1 MAVLPIHTYFVFD
14 DEIKPVS
21 QFVPAENEGGI
32 YEVLRVINGVP
43 LFLEDHLQR
52 FFHSAQLAGKTIR
65 YTEPQIRSF
74 LNELIGQNKIA
85 EGNVLISCKI
95 HLKAFFIPH
104 KYPTTEMYSEGV
116 NCGVLYAERD
126 NPNAKVFQ
134 TTVRQQ
140 ADKLLAENEFYEVLL
155 VDNNGFVTE
164 GSRSNVFF
172 VAGETIFTAPGNQV
186 LPGITRQK
194 AIETARNLQIE
205 VIEKQ
210 IQFSEIQQ
218 FDAAFITGTSP
229 KILPIRQ
236 IDKIQFDHGNQLII
250 MLMKTYDDV
259 ISAYI
264 QENMNQKKLK

>member
-14 DEIKPVS
+14 DEIRPVS

-32 YEVLRVINGVP
+32 YEVLRVINEVP
-43 LFLEDHLQR
+43 LFLDDHLQR
-52 FFHSAQLAGKTIR
+52 FFHSAKLAGKTIR

-74 LNELIGQNKIA
+74 LNKLIEQNHIT

-104 KYPTTEMYSEGV
+104 KYPTTEMYSLGV
-116 NCGVLYAERD
+116 NCGILNAERD

-140 ADKLLAENEFYEVLL
+140 ADKLLSENEFYEVLL

-172 VAGETIFTAPGNQV
+172 VAGDTIFTARGNQV

-194 AIETARNLQIE
+194 VLEIAHMLQTE

-210 IQFSEIQQ
+210 IQLSEIQQ

-236 IDKIQFDHGNQLII
+236 IDKMQFDPENPII
-250 MLMKTYDDV
+250 IRLMDTYDNI
-259 ISAYI
+259 ISAYV
-264 QENMNQKKLK
+264 QKNMNQKNLK

>member
-1 MAVLPIHTYFVFD
+1 MAVLPIHTCFVFD
-14 DEIKPVS
+14 DEIKPVR
-21 QFVPAENEGGI
+21 QFIPAENEGGI
-32 YEVLRVINGVP
+32 YEVLRVINGVS

-52 FFHSAQLAGKTIR
+52 FFHSAQLAGKIIR
-65 YTEPQIRSF
+65 YSESQIRSL
-74 LNELIGQNKIA
+74 LNELIEQNHIA

-104 KYPTTEMYSEGV
+104 KYPTPEMYRVGV
-116 NCGVLYAERD
+116 NCGILKAERD

-140 ADKLLAENEFYEVLL
+140 ADQLLAENAFYEVLL
-155 VDNNGFVTE
+155 IDHNGFVTE

-172 VAGETIFTAPGNQV
+172 VAGDKIFTAPVNQV

-194 AIETARNLQIE
+194 TLEISRLLKIE

-210 IQFSEIQQ
+210 IHFSEIQQ

-236 IDKIQFDHGNQLII
+236 IDEMQFDIGNQII
-250 MLMKTYDDV
+250 IRLMKTYDNI
-259 ISAYI
+259 ISAYV
-264 QENMNQKKLK
+264 QENMSKKNLK

>member
-21 QFVPAENEGGI
+21 QFVPAENKGGI

-43 LFLEDHLQR
+43 LFLEDHLKR
-52 FFHSAQLAGKTIR
+52 FFYSAQLAGKIIR
-65 YTEPQIRSF
+65 FSESQIRSF
-74 LNELIGQNKIA
+74 LHELIVRNHIA

-95 HLKAFFIPH
+95 HLKAFFISH
-104 KYPTTEMYSEGV
+104 KYPTPEMYHKGV
-116 NCGVLYAERD
+116 NCGILKAERD

-140 ADKLLAENEFYEVLL
+140 ADQLLAENSFYEVLL
-155 VDNNGFVTE
+155 VDHNGFVTE

-172 VAGETIFTAPGNQV
+172 VAGDKIFTAPGNQV
-186 LPGITRQK
+186 LLGITRQK
-194 AIETARNLQIE
+194 AIETARNLQTE

-210 IQFSEIQQ
+210 IHFTEIGQ

-236 IDKIQFDHGNQLII
+236 IDNGTFNAKNEKVGRLMQGYNQLIEE
-250 MLMKTYDDV
+250 
-259 ISAYI
+259 YI
-264 QENMNQKKLK
+264 RLNK

>member
-1 MAVLPIHTYFVFD
+1 MAVLPIHTYFVFN

-52 FFHSAQLAGKTIR
+52 FFHSAQLAGRTIR
-65 YTEPQIRSF
+65 YTEPQIHSF
-74 LNELIGQNKIA
+74 LIELIEQNHIA
-85 EGNVLISCKI
+85 EGNILISCKI

-104 KYPTTEMYSEGV
+104 KYPTPEMYKLGV
-116 NCGVLYAERD
+116 NCGILHAERD

-140 ADKLLAENEFYEVLL
+140 ADKLLADNEFYEILL
-155 VDNNGFVTE
+155 VEHNGFVTE

-172 VAGETIFTAPGNQV
+172 VADDKIFTARGNQV

-194 AIETARNLQIE
+194 AFEIAHMLQIE

-210 IQFSEIQQ
+210 IPFSEIQQ

-236 IDKIQFDHGNQLII
+236 IDKIQFDPGNQQVGQ
-250 MLMKTYDDV
+250 LMRVYNQW
-259 ISAYI
+259 IEEYI
-264 QENMNQKKLK
+264 QSNK

>member
-1 MAVLPIHTYFVFD
+1 MAVLPIHTCFVFD

-32 YEVLRVINGVP
+32 YEVLSVINGVP
-43 LFLEDHLQR
+43 LFLEDHMQR

-74 LNELIGQNKIA
+74 LNELIEQNHIA
-85 EGNVLISCKI
+85 EGNVLLSCKI
-95 HLKAFFIPH
+95 HLKAFFILH
-104 KYPTTEMYSEGV
+104 KYPIPEMYRVGV
-116 NCGVLYAERD
+116 NCGILKAERD

-140 ADKLLAENEFYEVLL
+140 ADKLLAENSFFEVLL
-155 VDNNGFVTE
+155 VDHNGFVTE

-172 VAGETIFTAPGNQV
+172 VAGDKIFTAPGSQV

-194 AIETARNLQIE
+194 AFEMARMLQIE

-210 IQFSEIQQ
+210 IHFSEIQQ

-236 IDKIQFDHGNQLII
+236 IDEMHFDPENPII
-250 MLMKTYDDV
+250 IRLMKTYDNI
-259 ISAYI
+259 ISAYV
-264 QENMNQKKLK
+264 QDNMNKKKLK

>member
-1 MAVLPIHTYFVFD
+1 MAVLPIHTYFVYD

-43 LFLEDHLQR
+43 LFLEDHMLR
-52 FFHSAQLAGKTIR
+52 FFNSAQLADKTIR
-65 YTEPQIRSF
+65 FTEPQIRSF
-74 LNELIGQNKIA
+74 LNELITRNKIA
-85 EGNVLISCKI
+85 DGNVLISCKI

-104 KYPTTEMYSEGV
+104 KYPSPEMYREGV
-116 NCGVLYAERD
+116 NCGILKAERD

-140 ADKLLAENEFYEVLL
+140 ADQLLAENSFYEVLL
-155 VDNNGFVTE
+155 IDHHGFVTE

-172 VAGETIFTAPGNQV
+172 VADDKIFTAPGNQV
-186 LPGITRQK
+186 LLGITRQK
-194 AIETARNLQIE
+194 AIETARNLQTE

-210 IQFSEIQQ
+210 IHFSEIEQ

-236 IDKIQFDHGNQLII
+236 INEVTFNAKNDVV
-250 MLMKTYDDV
+250 MRLMQNYNKV
-259 ISAYI
+259 IEDYI
-264 QENMNQKKLK
+264 QTFKSVRLQF